1 MLLLNV
7 TYTMK
12 PGMRDTFLKEVQ
24 AQGILDAVRQEDGC
38 LQYAYYLPAQE
49 DNTLLLV
56 ERWRDRAAQQVHLT
70 TPPYGRPGQDQGG
83 LRGGDPDRIRH
94 RRGVTPLLRRE
105 YL

>member
-24 AQGILDAVRQEDGC
+24 AQGIWDAVRQEDGC
-38 LQYAYYLPAQE
+38 MQYAYYLPAQE

-70 TPPYGRPGQDQGG
+70 TPHMAALGKIKSDCVVDTQIVSG
-83 LRGGDPDRIRH
+83 
-94 RRGVTPLLRRE
+94 TAE
-105 YL
+105 E

>member
-56 ERWRDRAAQQVHLT
+56 ERWRDRADQHVHLT
-70 TPPYGRPGQDQGG
+70 TPHMAALGNINAYCVVGTQIVSG
-83 LRGGDPDRIRH
+83 
-94 RRGVTPLLRRE
+94 TAE
-105 YL
+105 E

>member
-24 AQGILDAVRQEDGC
+24 AQGIWDAVRQEDGC
-38 LQYAYYLPAQE
+38 MQYAYYLPAQE

-70 TPPYGRPGQDQGG
+70 PPHMAALGKIKADCVVDTQIVSG
-83 LRGGDPDRIRH
+83 
-94 RRGVTPLLRRE
+94 TAE
-105 YL
+105 E

>member
-7 TYTMK
+7 TYTME
-12 PGMRDTFLKEVQ
+12 PGMRDTFLKGVQ

-38 LQYAYYLPAQE
+38 MQYAYYLPAQE

-70 TPPYGRPGQDQGG
+70 TPHMAALGKIKADCVVGTQIVSG
-83 LRGGDPDRIRH
+83 
-94 RRGVTPLLRRE
+94 TAE
-105 YL
+105 E

>member
-24 AQGILDAVRQEDGC
+24 AQGIWDAVRQEDGC
-38 LQYAYYLPAQE
+38 MQYAYYLPAQE

-56 ERWRDRAAQQVHLT
+56 ERWRDRAAQQVHQT
-70 TPPYGRPGQDQGG
+70 TPHMAA
-83 LRGGDPDRIRH
+83 RGKIKAGCVVDTQIVS
-94 RRGVTPLLRRE
+94 GTAE
-105 YL
+105 E

>member
-49 DNTLLLV
+49 DNTLMLV

-70 TPPYGRPGQDQGG
+70 TPHMVALAKIKADCVVDTQIVSG
-83 LRGGDPDRIRH
+83 
-94 RRGVTPLLRRE
+94 TAE
-105 YL
+105 E

>member
-38 LQYAYYLPAQE
+38 LQYAYCP
-49 DNTLLLV
+49 
-56 ERWRDRAAQQVHLT
+56 RRRT
-70 TPPYGRPGQDQGG
+70 TPCCWWSAGGTGRPS
-83 LRGGDPDRIRH
+83 RP
-94 RRGVTPLLRRE
+94 T
-105 YL
+105 

>member
-24 AQGILDAVRQEDGC
+24 AQGIWDAVRQEDGC
-38 LQYAYYLPAQE
+38 MQYAYYLPAQE

-70 TPPYGRPGQDQGG
+70 TPHMAALGKIKAD
-83 LRGGDPDRIRH
+83 
-94 RRGVTPLLRRE
+94 GVVGTQIVSGTAE
-105 YL
+105 E

>member
-49 DNTLLLV
+49 DDTLLLV
-56 ERWRDRAAQQVHLT
+56 EMWTEPALQQAHCQTEIFARLQALKTEFCENVT
-70 TPPYGRPGQDQGG
+70 IDKF
-83 LRGGDPDRIRH
+83 GD
-94 RRGVTPLLRRE
+94 
-105 YL
+105 

>member
-38 LQYAYYLPAQE
+38 MQYAYYLPVEE
-49 DNTLLLV
+49 DDTLLLV

-70 TPPYGRPGQDQGG
+70 TSHIAALAKIKADCVVGTQIVSG
-83 LRGGDPDRIRH
+83 
-94 RRGVTPLLRRE
+94 TAE
-105 YL
+105 E

>member
-12 PGMRDTFLKEVQ
+12 PGQRETFLKEVQ

-38 LQYAYYLPAQE
+38 LQY
-49 DNTLLLV
+49 DTVLLV

-70 TPPYGRPGQDQGG
+70 TPHMAALGKIKADCVVGTQIVSG
-83 LRGGDPDRIRH
+83 
-94 RRGVTPLLRRE
+94 TAE
-105 YL
+105 E

>member
-1 MLLLNV
+1 MLLLNA

-38 LQYAYYLPAQE
+38 MQYAYYLPAQE

-70 TPPYGRPGQDQGG
+70 TPHMTALGKIKADCVVGTQIVSG
-83 LRGGDPDRIRH
+83 
-94 RRGVTPLLRRE
+94 TAE
-105 YL
+105 E

>member
-24 AQGILDAVRQEDGC
+24 AQGILDAVRQEGC

-49 DNTLLLV
+49 DDTLLLV

-70 TPPYGRPGQDQGG
+70 TPHMAALGKIKADCVVGTQIVSG
-83 LRGGDPDRIRH
+83 
-94 RRGVTPLLRRE
+94 TAE
-105 YL
+105 E